1 METDTHRGRGRRKP
15 ALRCTP
21 YGVTASLR
29 GVRRCRWSSKLST
42 AMKPDP
48 KDPLAAWAD
57 QALRQLPARRAPATL
72 APRVLAALARQ
83 RVQAWYRRP
92 WLNWPRHFQVLSFL
106 LFAGVIGAAAWVL
119 LPHADAVSLADMERS
134 LAQSDAIKPV
144 STVVSVSGAL
154 GNALLLVLRNT
165 QAWVLAAVLGAL
177 AFLWCSCLGLGTACW
192 RLASNNR

>member
-1 METDTHRGRGRRKP
+1 METETHRGRGRRKP

-72 APRVLAALARQ
+72 APRVLAAMARQ
-83 RVQAWYRRP
+83 KSQAWHQRP
-92 WLNWPRHFQVLSFL
+92 WLDWPRHFQLLSFA
-106 LFAGVIGAAAWVL
+106 LFAGLVGAAVWFLA
-119 LPHADAVSLADMERS
+119 PHADAVSLANAKETF
-134 LAQSDAIKPV
+134 AQAEGVRTV
-144 STVVSVSGAL
+144 STAVDVLSTL
-154 GNALLLVLRNT
+154 GSAMVLVLRS
-165 QAWVLAAVLGAL
+165 AHLWVIASVCGVLAI
-177 AFLWCSCLGLGTACW
+177 LWCSCVGLGTACW
-192 RLASNNR
+192 RLAGDFR